1 MTVVKDQTDRA
12 QALEAVRSAMVELFG
27 AERRLRAR
35 DQAHGGLTNAQLR
48 ALLILDQHDE
58 VTAGELAKSADLN
71 PASVTAMLDQLES
84 RGIIERQ
91 RAHDDRRVCM
101 VSLTPAG
108 REVVKERR
116 AAWHAMWEQRLGQFS
131 DHELMAALS
140 VLRTMTKVIDEL

>member
-58 VTAGELAKSADLN
+58 VTA
-71 PASVTAMLDQLES
+71 VLDQLES